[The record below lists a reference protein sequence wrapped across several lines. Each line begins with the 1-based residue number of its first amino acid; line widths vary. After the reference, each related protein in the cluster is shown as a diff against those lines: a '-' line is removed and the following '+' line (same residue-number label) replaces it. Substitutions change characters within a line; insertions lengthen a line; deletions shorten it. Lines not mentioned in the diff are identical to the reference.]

1 MGIFFNATDIEDKR
15 ISGRITFVII
25 SVILTTFFI
34 LSLVF
39 SSHILND
46 SVENPLDKEKPS
58 DKDKYFNEIESSY
71 FELLSLFINNDKN
84 YENNTLINLGEDSI
98 NCENI
103 KDLILIKNSS
113 LKDIFKLNIDSI
125 HSNSASLIAI
135 NVIIFVF
142 GFLIYIPN
150 KFFGECLCE
159 ICGCCGCC
167 CCDKSDRKSYENCAD
182 YCGSI
187 CLVLIVFI
195 FLITNIIIF
204 SILCSK
210 YNTDDTENF
219 LSFLQC
225 KNINKE
231 AFEKYLVL
239 NDLSSHISLL
249 KSFQSIFIVLDFI
262 FLIMSLILKCC
273 FFRQQ

>member
-58 DKDKYFNEIESSY
+58 DKDKYFNENENSY

-159 ICGCCGCC
+159 ICGCCDCR
-167 CCDKSDRKSYENCAD
+167 DKKDRKSYENCAD

>member
-150 KFFGECLCE
+150 KLFGECLCE
-159 ICGCCGCC
+159 ICGCCD

-239 NDLSSHISLL
+239 NDLSSHLSLL

>member
-46 SVENPLDKEKPS
+46 SIENPLEKEKPS
-58 DKDKYFNEIESSY
+58 DKDKYFNENENSY

-159 ICGCCGCC
+159 ICGCCD

-249 KSFQSIFIVLDFI
+249 KAFQSIFIVLDFI

>member
-1 MGIFFNATDIEDKR
+1 MGIFFNATEIEDTR
-15 ISGRITFVII
+15 ISGRITFFII

-46 SVENPLDKEKPS
+46 SVENPLKKEKPS

-103 KDLILIKNSS
+103 KDLILLQNSS

-150 KFFGECLCE
+150 KLFGECLCE
-159 ICGCCGCC
+159 ICGCC

-249 KSFQSIFIVLDFI
+249 KAFQSIFIVLDFI

>member
-58 DKDKYFNEIESSY
+58 DKDKYFNENENSY

-159 ICGCCGCC
+159 ICGCC

-187 CLVLIVFI
+187 CLVLIIFI

>member
-58 DKDKYFNEIESSY
+58 DKDKYFNENENSY

-159 ICGCCGCC
+159 ICGCCD

>member
-1 MGIFFNATDIEDKR
+1 MW
-15 ISGRITFVII
+15 
-25 SVILTTFFI
+25 
-34 LSLVF
+34 
-39 SSHILND
+39 
-46 SVENPLDKEKPS
+46 
-58 DKDKYFNEIESSY
+58 
-71 FELLSLFINNDKN
+71 
-84 YENNTLINLGEDSI
+84 GEG
-98 NCENI
+98 
-103 KDLILIKNSS
+103 KK
-113 LKDIFKLNIDSI
+113 
-125 HSNSASLIAI
+125 
-135 NVIIFVF
+135 
-142 GFLIYIPN
+142 
-150 KFFGECLCE
+150 
-159 ICGCCGCC
+159 
-167 CCDKSDRKSYENCAD
+167 DRKSYENCAD

-249 KSFQSIFIVLDFI
+249 KAFQSIFIVLDFI

-273 FFRQQ
+273 FFVSESFFHMAPNSLAVSFFSSPFFLSSSRCFEQNKK

>member
-1 MGIFFNATDIEDKR
+1 MTDINKNLIDLFPTIKDDD
-15 ISGRITFVII
+15 IS
-25 SVILTTFFI
+25 SDDAMDFFI
-34 LSLVF
+34 KVT
-39 SSHILND
+39 ND
-46 SVENPLDKEKPS
+46 I
-58 DKDKYFNEIESSY
+58 NESTE
-71 FELLSLFINNDKN
+71 ERTKL
-84 YENNTLINLGEDSI
+84 YENTFG
-98 NCENI
+98 
-103 KDLILIKNSS
+103 KKF
-113 LKDIFKLNIDSI
+113 IFVTY
-125 HSNSASLIAI
+125 ALIAI

>member
-150 KFFGECLCE
+150 KLFGECLCE
-159 ICGCCGCC
+159 ICGCCD